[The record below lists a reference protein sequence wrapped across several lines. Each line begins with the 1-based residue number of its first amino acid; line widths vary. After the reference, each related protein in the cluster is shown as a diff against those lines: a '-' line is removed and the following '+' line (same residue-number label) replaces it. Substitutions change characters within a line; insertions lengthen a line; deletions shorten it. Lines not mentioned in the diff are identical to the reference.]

1 MFVNFFENTIL
12 NNTMTTDLQQHLQKL
27 RDLINQ
33 HNYAYYV
40 LDEPHVSDQEYD
52 RLFRELQ
59 TLETQYPQL
68 ITPDSPTQRVGA
80 NPLTTFATVT
90 HKIPMLSLA
99 NAFDATEV
107 HDFEQRIKKLLE
119 IDEAITYVAEL
130 KIDGLAVNLRYEQG
144 KLVQAATRGDGHQGE
159 DVTQNIRTI
168 KNIPLTLLGQN
179 YPPVLEVRGEVFITK
194 TGFTE
199 LNQYQSTQGKKIFAN
214 ARNAAAGSL
223 RQLDARITANRP
235 LSFCCYSVGQVEG
248 MILPNTHYESLQQL
262 KQFGIPISEYMQ
274 ILQSVGA
281 CLTYYKQQLAQ
292 REKIPFDID
301 GVVYKVNQINQQER
315 LGYVSRA
322 PRWAIAHKLPAQ
334 EAMTQIIA
342 IEVQVGRTGAL
353 TPVARLMPVT
363 VGGVTVTNATL
374 HNQNEIER
382 KDIRVGDTV
391 FVRRAGDVIPEIVR
405 VKLEERSEISQAFV
419 FPTRCPACH
428 SPVIREDSIARCSGD
443 LICPAQRKQRMQH
456 FVSRRAM
463 NIEGFGE
470 SLIEQM
476 VDKGLLYDLAD
487 IYTVTYEQLVN
498 LERVGK
504 KSADNL
510 LKSLEKSKNTTLAR
524 FIYALGIR
532 EVGESTANLLV
543 QHFGHLE
550 NLIKASQEI
559 LEKVP
564 DIGPVV
570 AQHTVDFF
578 KQPSNIEVIK
588 KLQVHGVYWQ
598 IPEIKPIQ
606 QRLTGQTFVLTGT
619 LTDLTREEAK
629 AGLQK
634 LGAKVSDSVSKKTTY
649 VVAGEKA
656 GSKLEKAQSLGVKIL
671 NEKELIALLNQ

>member
-1 MFVNFFENTIL
+1 MI
-12 NNTMTTDLQQHLQKL
+12 TDLQQHIQEL
-27 RDLINQ
+27 RHLINQ

-40 LDEPHVSDQEYD
+40 LDEPRVSDQEYD

-107 HDFEQRIKKLLE
+107 HDFEQRIKKLLK
-119 IDEAITYVAEL
+119 IDDMITYVAEL

-159 DVTQNIRTI
+159 DITQNIRTI
-168 KNIPLTLLGQN
+168 KNIPLTLLGQD
-179 YPPVLEVRGEVFITK
+179 YPPILEVRGEVFITK

-199 LNQYQSTQGKKIFAN
+199 LNQHQLTQGKKIFAN

-248 MILPNTHYESLQQL
+248 VLPNTHYEILQQL

-274 ILQSVGA
+274 ILQGVDA
-281 CLTYYKQQLAQ
+281 CLIYYKQQLAQ

-334 EAMTQIIA
+334 EAMTQITT

-363 VGGVTVTNATL
+363 VGGATITNATL

-382 KDIRVGDTV
+382 KDIRIGDTV
-391 FVRRAGDVIPEIVR
+391 VVRRAGDVIPEIVC
-405 VKLEERSEISQAFV
+405 VNLEKRAETSQPFV
-419 FPTRCPACH
+419 FPTQCPVCS
-428 SPVIREDSIARCSGD
+428 SPVIREDSVARCSGD

-463 NIEGFGE
+463 NIEGLGE

-487 IYTVTYEQLVN
+487 IYTLTYEQLVN
-498 LERVGK
+498 LERMGK

-543 QHFGHLE
+543 QHFGNLE
-550 NLIKASQEI
+550 NLIKASQET
-559 LEKVP
+559 LEKIP

-578 KQPSNIEVIK
+578 KQLNNIEVIQR
-588 KLQVHGVYWQ
+588 LQANGVYWQ
-598 IPEIKPIQ
+598 TSEIEPIQ
-606 QRLTGQTFVLTGT
+606 QQLTGQTFVLTGT

-629 AGLQK
+629 ARLQK

-656 GSKLEKAQSLGVKIL
+656 GSKLEKAQILGVKIL
-671 NEKELIALLNQ
+671 NEKELIALLDQ